1 MLDYNNC
8 QCSSFIER
16 GVGRELKS
24 TMDKR
29 KTCLGSPSWM
39 APEVV
44 MSDRVESSEPS
55 DYDNRA
61 DVWALGM
68 QFILIINI

>member
-1 MLDYNNC
+1 
-8 QCSSFIER
+8 
-16 GVGRELKS
+16 
-24 TMDKR
+24 MDKR

-68 QFILIINI
+68 PFILIINI